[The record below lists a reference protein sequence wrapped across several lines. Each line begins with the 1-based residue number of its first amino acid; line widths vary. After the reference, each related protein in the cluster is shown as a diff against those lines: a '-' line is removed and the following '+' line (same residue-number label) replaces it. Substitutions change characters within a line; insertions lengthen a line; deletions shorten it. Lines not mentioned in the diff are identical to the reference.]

1 MHSREAFSSS
11 KNSNNK
17 NSSIVSEKNPWQK
30 VAEEAAPL
38 VRGEFIE
45 KQNPRAMTNLEAVHN
60 EEIDIVSKNS
70 DVMGYNIDSKMMTWP
85 AARKDALG
93 LKSSGDASKLA
104 EKYGRPE
111 GQVLLSANEEL
122 AKDRLLDETLAKLP
136 DGMRFRLNPYSP
148 MSAFSIANATKI
160 DEYGRKDIHIDEA
173 AMSQVRKIKEKAGDT
188 DLTVVMSQLHTN
200 KNGEL
205 TSNIPKSSSD
215 YIALCK
221 NFVNQSGY
229 AEQNGKG
236 LTLEI
241 GNECNMGHDSS
252 EIFQSEAFA
261 ETVEPKAYAKLYFD
275 TAKAL
280 KTDFPDIKLSLS
292 GTAFYDY
299 DFTKEV
305 VDQVQALKAQ
315 DETLED
321 KKLIDVISFHPYR
334 NAVDEPTDFRSNGRQ
349 LSRSEIEDKAVSR
362 WSSLDDD
369 KKADMRAKVYDRMT
383 NEQKDKVLSLSD
395 KDKEEFFAFG
405 SYASFDYQLESLRG
419 LANQIGAEVNVGEVS
434 FYPDRWA
441 DAIDETEQRKNAING
456 REKGYTSFVWP
467 GEQILR
473 FDSQEKQQDQ
483 SAEQSSDSKKSD
495 DYIYGPDGLEYR
507 NINKIDIST
516 DQGKYEWLDGL
527 LENGTTSQQAKIE
540 RLQYEGFDNADDEMI
555 EAKTRLRSTERQQKI
570 LMNEVSLNEG
580 DNILDMLRKK
590 YTEYATRLNDITSN
604 GSATEQAID
613 SAYEGYSAISNLLSL
628 MESETT
634 RRDPNYFGEKEI
646 ASLLENNVAE
656 ASKIAES
663 TYVDQVFGEDG
674 YVHKL
679 PEGEKMP
686 TTATEDAEIDLR
698 NAKQEAETF
707 GQIFNSYNEALD
719 YQAPPAIKK
728 ADFSP
733 KIIEYIDGHTAEI
746 NRLLQESRTIPK
758 DSPEYAENSASRRKL
773 ASERSAARR
782 LMAKYFVAS
791 ESSTNNSNT
800 EAGAGET
807 VINEPEEKTKP
818 EAPIEDTTANNP
830 PMSYHFESGLVD
842 GEATV
847 TVGQEI
853 PDEWLRPRIY
863 GENTPVTINR
873 PPLVEDYLM
882 QALNI
887 EFNKLSEDA
896 RKNYSYADIAKAIEE
911 EVVRTKRFPDIPAIF
926 KHDTSDD
933 GIKMEEMPAG
943 KSEEQIERENT
954 SRVKIDNGMQARM
967 EAYWA
972 EKRANEQ
979 KQREEQERVQKEQ
992 EDEMEMEM

>member
-1 MHSREAFSSS
+1 M
-11 KNSNNK
+11 NSFENSPTNNK
-17 NSSIVSEKNPWQK
+17 TRSETSGGSYDTRQKVMNEVPSFNSPERAANKAEK
-30 VAEEAAPL
+30 VAEL
-38 VRGEFIE
+38 SDHD
-45 KQNPRAMTNLEAVHN
+45 AMDKLFKTLNAEHKEYLQTGGIKEYGGSLN
-60 EEIDIVSKNS
+60 REDLR
-70 DVMGYNIDSKMMTWP
+70 IDSHG
-85 AARKDALG
+85 DALDDQMNMLNEAYNKLNDPEEYG
-93 LKSSGDASKLA
+93 GDTDFSLTSVIALMVVDKIWESQ
-104 EKYGRPE
+104 KYEDEHGRSDPHT
-111 GQVLLSANEEL
+111 EEL
-122 AKDRLLDETLAKLP
+122 ERSYTIASDLLD
-136 DGMRFRLNPYSP
+136 RF
-148 MSAFSIANATKI
+148 IATKI
-160 DEYGRKDIHIDEA
+160 GSEPKTLTINRPYIRKET
-173 AMSQVRKIKEKAGDT
+173 T
-188 DLTVVMSQLHTN
+188 DTVVERD
-200 KNGEL
+200 G
-205 TSNIPKSSSD
+205 
-215 YIALCK
+215 
-221 NFVNQSGY
+221 
-229 AEQNGKG
+229 
-236 LTLEI
+236 
-241 GNECNMGHDSS
+241 
-252 EIFQSEAFA
+252 
-261 ETVEPKAYAKLYFD
+261 
-275 TAKAL
+275 
-280 KTDFPDIKLSLS
+280 
-292 GTAFYDY
+292 
-299 DFTKEV
+299 
-305 VDQVQALKAQ
+305 
-315 DETLED
+315 
-321 KKLIDVISFHPYR
+321 
-334 NAVDEPTDFRSNGRQ
+334 
-349 LSRSEIEDKAVSR
+349 
-362 WSSLDDD
+362 DDD
-369 KKADMRAKVYDRMT
+369 MRMEEMPADKSEEQIESERAGRVKIDNEMQARMEAYWAEKRA
-383 NEQKDKVLSLSD
+383 NEQ
-395 KDKEEFFAFG
+395 
-405 SYASFDYQLESLRG
+405 
-419 LANQIGAEVNVGEVS
+419 
-434 FYPDRWA
+434 
-441 DAIDETEQRKNAING
+441 
-456 REKGYTSFVWP
+456 
-467 GEQILR
+467 
-473 FDSQEKQQDQ
+473 KQQDQ
-483 SAEQSSDSKKSD
+483 SAEQSSDSKESD
-495 DYIYGPDGLEYR
+495 DYIYSPDGLEYR

-527 LENGTTSQQAKIE
+527 LENGTTSQQAEIE
-540 RLQYEGFDNADDEMI
+540 RLQYEGFDDADDEMI

-674 YVHKL
+674 YIHKL

-698 NAKQEAETF
+698 NTKQEAETF

-719 YQAPPAIKK
+719 YQAPPVIKK

-733 KIIEYIDGHTAEI
+733 KITEYIDGHTAEI

-782 LMAKYFVAS
+782 LMAKYFVTS
-791 ESSTNNSNT
+791 EYFTNNSST
-800 EAGAGET
+800 EAGVGET
-807 VINEPEEKTKP
+807 AINEPEEKTKP

-863 GENTPVTINR
+863 GENTPITINR
-873 PPLVEDYLM
+873 PPLVENYLT

-954 SRVKIDNGMQARM
+954 SRVKIDNVMQARM